1 MEQLTFEDIVGN
13 MDYTAHST
21 AEKFLFNHSVTPTYA
36 VEFFDRDKKQK
47 LRWFE
52 VSTEA
57 EAKEKAEET
66 YGRIQIIKVYVS
78 NRTLKEIM
86 ELD

>member
-13 MDYTAHST
+13 MGYTAHST
-21 AEKFLFNHSVTPTYA
+21 AEKFLSNHSVTPTYA

-52 VSTEA
+52 VNTED

>member
-1 MEQLTFEDIVGN
+1 MKQLAFEDIVGS
-13 MDYTAHST
+13 MDYAAHST
-21 AEKFLFNHSVTPTYA
+21 SEQFLSNQLVTPTYA

-52 VSTEA
+52 VNTEV
-57 EAKEKAEET
+57 EAKEKAAEK

>member
-1 MEQLTFEDIVGN
+1 MKQLTLEDIVGS
-13 MDYTAHST
+13 MDYAAHST
-21 AEKFLFNHSVTPTYA
+21 AEKFLSNHSVTPTYA
-36 VEFFDRDKKQK
+36 VEFFDREEKQK
-47 LRWFE
+47 IRWFE
-52 VSTEA
+52 VNTEA
-57 EAKEKAEET
+57 EAKEKAVET

>member
-21 AEKFLFNHSVTPTYA
+21 AEKFLSNHSVTPTYT
-36 VEFFDRDKKQK
+36 VEFFDRDEKQK

-52 VSTEA
+52 VNTED
-57 EAKEKAEET
+57 EAKEKAEEK

>member
-1 MEQLTFEDIVGN
+1 MKQLALEDIVGT
-13 MDYTAHST
+13 MDYAAHST
-21 AEKFLFNHSVTPTYA
+21 SEQFLSNHLVIPTYA
-36 VEFFDRDKKQK
+36 VEFFDRDEKQK
-47 LRWFE
+47 LCWFE
-52 VSTEA
+52 VNTEE

>member
-1 MEQLTFEDIVGN
+1 MEQLSFEDIVGN

-21 AEKFLFNHSVTPTYA
+21 AGKFHSNQPVTPTYA

-52 VSTEA
+52 VSTET
-57 EAKEKAEET
+57 EAREKTEET

-86 ELD
+86 EMD

>member
-1 MEQLTFEDIVGN
+1 MEQLSFEDIVGN

-21 AEKFLFNHSVTPTYA
+21 AEKFLSNHSVTPTYA

-52 VSTEA
+52 VNTED
-57 EAKEKAEET
+57 EAKEKAEEK
-66 YGRIQIIKVYVS
+66 YREIQIIKVYVS
-78 NRTLKEIM
+78 SRTLKEIM

>member
-1 MEQLTFEDIVGN
+1 MEQLSFEDIVGN

-21 AEKFLFNHSVTPTYA
+21 AEKFLSNHSVTPTYA

-52 VSTEA
+52 VNTED
-57 EAKEKAEET
+57 EAKEKAEEI

-86 ELD
+86 ELG

>member
-1 MEQLTFEDIVGN
+1 MEQLSFEDIVGN

-21 AEKFLFNHSVTPTYA
+21 AEKFLSNHSVTPTYA

-52 VSTEA
+52 VNTED
-57 EAKEKAEET
+57 EAKEKAEEI

>member
-1 MEQLTFEDIVGN
+1 MEQLSFEDIVGN

-21 AEKFLFNHSVTPTYA
+21 AEKFLSNHSVTPTYA

-52 VSTEA
+52 VNTED
-57 EAKEKAEET
+57 EAKEKAEEK
-66 YGRIQIIKVYVS
+66 YREIQIIKVYVS

>member
-21 AEKFLFNHSVTPTYA
+21 AAKFLSNHSVTPTYA

-52 VSTEA
+52 VNTEG
-57 EAKEKAEET
+57 EAKEKAEEK
-66 YGRIQIIKVYVS
+66 YGEIQIIKVYVS

>member
-13 MDYTAHST
+13 MDYAEHST
-21 AEKFLFNHSVTPTYA
+21 AEKFLSKPTYA

-52 VSTEA
+52 VSTGA

-66 YGRIQIIKVYVS
+66 YAEIQIIKVYVS

>member
-21 AEKFLFNHSVTPTYA
+21 AEKFLSNHSVTPTYA
-36 VEFFDRDKKQK
+36 VEFFDRDEKQK

-52 VSTEA
+52 VNTEG

>member
-1 MEQLTFEDIVGN
+1 MEQLSFEDIVGN

-21 AEKFLFNHSVTPTYA
+21 AEKFLSNHSVTPTYA

-52 VSTEA
+52 VNTEGK
-57 EAKEKAEET
+57 AKEKAEEK
-66 YGRIQIIKVYVS
+66 YGRIQIIKVYMS

>member
-1 MEQLTFEDIVGN
+1 MKQLTFEDVVGTL
-13 MDYTAHST
+13 DYAARST
-21 AEKFLFNHSVTPTYA
+21 SEQFLSSHLVTPTYA
-36 VEFFDRDKKQK
+36 VEFFDRDEKQK

-52 VSTEA
+52 VNTEA
-57 EAKEKAEET
+57 EAKEEVERT
-66 YGRIQIIKVYVS
+66 YGSIQIIQVYVS

>member
-1 MEQLTFEDIVGN
+1 MKQLTLEDIVGS
-13 MDYTAHST
+13 MDYAAHST
-21 AEKFLFNHSVTPTYA
+21 SEHFLSNQLVTPTYA
-36 VEFFDRDKKQK
+36 VEFFDRDEKQK

-52 VSTEA
+52 VNTEA
-57 EAKEKAEET
+57 EAKERAVET

>member
-1 MEQLTFEDIVGN
+1 MKQLTFEDVVGT
-13 MDYTAHST
+13 MDYAAHST
-21 AEKFLFNHSVTPTYA
+21 SEQFLSNHLVTPTYA
-36 VEFFDRDKKQK
+36 VEFFDRDEKQK

-52 VSTEA
+52 VNTEA
-57 EAKEKAEET
+57 EAKERAEEK

>member
-21 AEKFLFNHSVTPTYA
+21 AEKFLSNHSVTPTYA
-36 VEFFDRDKKQK
+36 VEFFDRDEKQK

-52 VSTEA
+52 VNTEA
-57 EAKEKAEET
+57 EAKEKAEEK
-66 YGRIQIIKVYVS
+66 YREIQIIKVYVS

>member
-1 MEQLTFEDIVGN
+1 MKQLTFEDVVGN
-13 MDYTAHST
+13 LDYAAHST
-21 AEKFLFNHSVTPTYA
+21 SEQFFSNQLVTPTYA
-36 VEFFDRDKKQK
+36 VEFFDRDEKQK

-52 VSTEA
+52 VNTEA
-57 EAKEKAEET
+57 EAKEKAVET

>member
-1 MEQLTFEDIVGN
+1 MKQLTLEDIVGS

-21 AEKFLFNHSVTPTYA
+21 AEKCLFNHSVTPTYA
-36 VEFFDRDKKQK
+36 VEFFDRDEKQK

-52 VSTEA
+52 VNTEE

-78 NRTLKEIM
+78 NRTFKEIM

>member
-1 MEQLTFEDIVGN
+1 MKQLTFEDVVGN
-13 MDYTAHST
+13 MDYAAHST
-21 AEKFLFNHSVTPTYA
+21 SEKFLSNHLVTLTYA
-36 VEFFDRDKKQK
+36 VEFFDQDEKQK
-47 LRWFE
+47 LCWFE
-52 VSTEA
+52 VNTEA

>member
-1 MEQLTFEDIVGN
+1 MKQLTFEDVVGT
-13 MDYTAHST
+13 MDYAAHST
-21 AEKFLFNHSVTPTYA
+21 SEQFLANHLVTPTYA
-36 VEFFDRDKKQK
+36 VEFFDRDQKQK

-52 VSTEA
+52 VNTEA

>member
-1 MEQLTFEDIVGN
+1 MKQLTFEDIVGS
-13 MDYTAHST
+13 MDYAAHST
-21 AEKFLFNHSVTPTYA
+21 SEQFLSSQLVTPTYA
-36 VEFFDRDKKQK
+36 VEFFDRDEKQK

-52 VSTEA
+52 VNTEV

>member
-1 MEQLTFEDIVGN
+1 MEQLSFEDIVGN

-21 AEKFLFNHSVTPTYA
+21 AEKFLSNHSVTPTYA

-52 VSTEA
+52 ISTEV
-57 EAKEKAEET
+57 EET

>member
-21 AEKFLFNHSVTPTYA
+21 AEKFLSTHSVTPTYA
-36 VEFFDRDKKQK
+36 VEFFDRDEKQK

-52 VSTEA
+52 VSTETQ
-57 EAKEKAEET
+57 AKEMAEEK

>member
-21 AEKFLFNHSVTPTYA
+21 AEKFLSNHSVTPTYA
-36 VEFFDRDKKQK
+36 VEFFDRDEKQK

-52 VSTEA
+52 VNTEA

-66 YGRIQIIKVYVS
+66 YREIQIIKVYVS

>member
-1 MEQLTFEDIVGN
+1 MEQLSFEDIVGN

-21 AEKFLFNHSVTPTYA
+21 AEKFLSNHSLTPTYA
-36 VEFFDRDKKQK
+36 VEFFDQDKKQK

-52 VSTEA
+52 VNTED
-57 EAKEKAEET
+57 EAKEKAEEK

-78 NRTLKEIM
+78 KRTLKEIM

>member
-1 MEQLTFEDIVGN
+1 MKQLTFEDIVGN

-36 VEFFDRDKKQK
+36 VEFFDRDEKKK

-52 VSTEA
+52 VNTEI

-78 NRTLKEIM
+78 N
-86 ELD
+86 

>member
-1 MEQLTFEDIVGN
+1 MEQLSFEDIVGN

-21 AEKFLFNHSVTPTYA
+21 AEKFLSNHSVTPTYA

-52 VSTEA
+52 VNTED
-57 EAKEKAEET
+57 EAKEKAEEN

-78 NRTLKEIM
+78 KRTLKEIM

>member
-1 MEQLTFEDIVGN
+1 MEQLSFEDIVGN

-21 AEKFLFNHSVTPTYA
+21 AEKFLSNHSVTPTYA

-47 LRWFE
+47 LCWFE
-52 VSTEA
+52 VNTED
-57 EAKEKAEET
+57 EAKEEAEKT
-66 YGRIQIIKVYVS
+66 YGRIQIIQVYVS

>member
-1 MEQLTFEDIVGN
+1 MKQLTFEDVVGI
-13 MDYTAHST
+13 MDYAAHST
-21 AEKFLFNHSVTPTYA
+21 SEQFLSNHLVTPTYA
-36 VEFFDRDKKQK
+36 VEFFDRDRKQK

-52 VSTEA
+52 VNTED
-57 EAKEKAEET
+57 EAKEKAEEK
-66 YGRIQIIKVYVS
+66 YREIQIIKVYVS